1 MSTSGT
7 STSPP
12 DDVLVSARIVNEH
25 VYCPRLAWLEWE
37 AKAFTD
43 NLETVEGR
51 DLHRRVDEEQGTT
64 PEATEGVVPV
74 EPPPAGGAPR
84 DPRSGPPS
92 ASGVDPLDELFPNP
106 SAGPPS
112 SDDLAVPPESRPPT
126 LRPAP
131 PDRSRTVTALA
142 LSSPRL
148 GLTAKLDRVD
158 FRDGEA
164 IPVETKRGKPRRGGP
179 VVWDPE
185 RAQLTAQALLLRE
198 QGYVV
203 PHAEVFFAESRSR
216 HEVALP
222 EDADGW
228 IAGLVAEVRA
238 NAARST
244 PPPPLVDSPKCPRCA
259 LVGVCLPD
267 EVNLLRD
274 RTQEKPRRLVA
285 RDDPRSPLYVL
296 TPGAFLRQKGGRLE
310 LEHQGEKVA
319 SRRLLDVAHLA
330 VFGNV
335 TISSGAVR
343 ACMEQDTPI
352 LWFTFGGWFSG
363 YAVPHGGSWVARRMA
378 QTVLALDHARGPV
391 AAAMIAGKLRNQRT
405 LLRRLGGDGQ
415 RGTAAQLTELAR
427 TAEDEHDPVAL
438 LGLEGTGARI
448 YFEGFPS
455 LLKRHGD
462 DFSFEGRNRRPPTDP
477 VNAMLS
483 FAYAL
488 LVRDT
493 TVACLAAGLDPQVGL
508 LHRPR
513 HGRPSL
519 ALDLAEEFRP
529 LIGDSTV
536 ITAINNG
543 EVRPRD
549 FVRRGGAVALT
560 EAGRKRVIAAY
571 ERRVSVTV
579 DHPLYGYRVSYRRAM
594 ELQARHLAAVIDGDL
609 EAYRAMT
616 TR

>member
-1 MSTSGT
+1 MTLESRRQ
-7 STSPP
+7 PP
-12 DDVLVSARIVNEH
+12 ADDALVPARILNEH

-37 AKAFTD
+37 ARAFVD

-51 DLHRRVDEEQGTT
+51 DLHRRVDQERGGT
-64 PEATEGVVPV
+64 PEPPSVDDSADDFSQGSDGSATESDH
-74 EPPPAGGAPR
+74 APSP
-84 DPRSGPPS
+84 DPG
-92 ASGVDPLDELFPNP
+92 
-106 SAGPPS
+106 
-112 SDDLAVPPESRPPT
+112 DDRP
-126 LRPAP
+126 
-131 PDRSRTVTALA
+131 RTVTALSI
-142 LSSPRL
+142 SSPRL
-148 GLTAKLDRVD
+148 GVTAKLDRVD
-158 FRDGEA
+158 FRDGQA

-179 VVWDPE
+179 VVWEPE
-185 RAQLTAQALLLRE
+185 RAQLTVQVLLLRE
-198 QGYVV
+198 QGHAV
-203 PHAEVFFAESRSR
+203 PHAEVFLAETRSR
-216 HEVALP
+216 HEVP
-222 EDADGW
+222 ISDDAEAW

-238 NAARST
+238 NAAETT
-244 PPPPLVDSPKCPRCA
+244 PPPPLVDSPKCPRCS
-259 LVGVCLPD
+259 LVSVCLPD

-274 RTQEKPRRLVA
+274 RTTEKPRRLVA
-285 RDDPRSPLYVL
+285 RDDPRSPLYVM
-296 TPGAFLRQKGGRLE
+296 TPGAFVRQKGGRLE

-319 SRRLLDVAHLA
+319 SRRLLDIAHLA

-335 TISSGAVR
+335 TVSSGAVR

-352 LWFTFGGWFSG
+352 LWFSSGGWFSG

-378 QTVLALDHARGPV
+378 QTVLALDLARGPV

-405 LLRRLGGDGQ
+405 LLRRLGGEAQ
-415 RGTAAQLTELAR
+415 REAASQLTELAR
-427 TAEDEHDPVAL
+427 ACEAESDPVVL

-448 YFEGFPS
+448 YFDGFPS

-462 DFSFEGRNRRPPTDP
+462 EFRFEGRNRRPPTDP

-493 TVACLAAGLDPQVGL
+493 TVGCLAAGLDPQVGL

-529 LIGDSTV
+529 LVGDSTV
-536 ITAINNG
+536 VTAINNG

-560 EAGRKRVIAAY
+560 DSGRKRVIAAY
-571 ERRVSVTV
+571 ERRVAVTLE
-579 DHPLYGYRVSYRRAM
+579 HPLYGYRVSYRRAM
-594 ELQARHLAAVIDGDL
+594 ELQARHLAAVVDGQL
-609 EAYRAMT
+609 ESYRPLT